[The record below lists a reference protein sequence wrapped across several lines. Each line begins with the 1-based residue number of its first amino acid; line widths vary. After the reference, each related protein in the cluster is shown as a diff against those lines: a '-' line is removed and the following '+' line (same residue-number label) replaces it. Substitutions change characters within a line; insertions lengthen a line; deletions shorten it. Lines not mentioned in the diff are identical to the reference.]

1 MLAKVPDR
9 IGRIGIFIYIFCDID
24 IIGGQMR
31 RKLLSVLDS
40 ISMSQTIPEAI
51 QLEFFEPAAIDRLI
65 MSCEQKST
73 TGHGFCNV
81 KLLHRV
87 LTTELNNVHGASTGT
102 GQRQLMLRVM
112 LYTNTITCTWAFAIK
127 IA

>member
-1 MLAKVPDR
+1 
-9 IGRIGIFIYIFCDID
+9 
-24 IIGGQMR
+24 MR

-40 ISMSQTIPEAI
+40 ISMSQTIPDAI

-73 TGHGFCNV
+73 AGHGFCNV
-81 KLLHRV
+81 KVLHRV

-112 LYTNTITCTWAFAIK
+112 LYTIILVV
-127 IA
+127 